1 MATAATTAPARATSP
16 GFARRL
22 DFWPTLAS
30 FAVLV
35 GGWELVGQALQQ
47 PFFPPLTKV
56 LTELVANQKEI
67 ASALST
73 SLQNFALGY
82 TVSIVFGVG
91 LGLLMGAFRK
101 LDAALDVYINALLT
115 APSLVF
121 APVFFA
127 LWGLD
132 RWSIVAVIF
141 MYSTWIVVVN
151 TVTAVRTVNVELIEM
166 GQAFG
171 APTRKMWL
179 RIVLPAATPL
189 IMAGVKLATG
199 RAVKGM
205 LNGEMFIA
213 IVGLGKLVK
222 DGSGRFDASLV
233 LAVLLVIIILA
244 FIAVWIVN
252 WVDNRMTRWLPK
264 TSR

>member
-1 MATAATTAPARATSP
+1 MATATTTAAARVNSP
-16 GFARRL
+16 GFTRRL

-30 FAVLV
+30 FVVLI
-35 GGWELVGQALQQ
+35 GGWELLGQALQQ
-47 PFFPPLTKV
+47 PFFPPLSNVIK
-56 LTELVANQKEI
+56 ELVANQKEI
-67 ASALST
+67 VSALGT
-73 SLQNFALGY
+73 SLQNFGLGY
-82 TVSIVFGVG
+82 ALSVIFGVT
-91 LGLLMGAFRK
+91 LGLLMGAFRR

-121 APVFFA
+121 APIFFA
-127 LWGLD
+127 IWGLE

-171 APTRKMWL
+171 APTRKMWT
-179 RIVLPAATPL
+179 RIVLPAAVPL

-233 LAVLLVIIILA
+233 LAVLVVIIIVA

-252 WVDNRMTRWLPK
+252 WIDARLTRWLPK

>member
-1 MATAATTAPARATSP
+1 MAIVAPTPARVASP
-16 GFARRL
+16 GFISRL
-22 DFWPTLAS
+22 EAWPTVTS
-30 FAVLV
+30 FIVLV
-35 GGWELVGQALQQ
+35 GGWELIGRSLNQ
-47 PFFPPLTKV
+47 PFFPPLSSV
-56 LTELVANQKEI
+56 LNELAINQAEI
-67 ASALST
+67 MAALGT
-73 SLQNFALGY
+73 SLTNLVLGFI
-82 TVSIVFGVG
+82 VSVVFGVG

-101 LDAALDVYINALLT
+101 LDAALDIYINALLT

-121 APVFFA
+121 APIFFA
-127 LWGLD
+127 IWGLE

-141 MYSTWIVVVN
+141 MYSTWIMVVN
-151 TVTAVRTVNVELIEM
+151 TVTAVRTVSPEMLEM
-166 GQAFG
+166 GRAFN
-171 APTRKMWL
+171 APRIKTWT

-189 IMAGVKLATG
+189 IMAGIRLATG

-233 LAVLLVIIILA
+233 LAILVVIIVVA
-244 FIAVWIVN
+244 FIALWVVG
-252 WVDNRMTRWLPK
+252 WVDARLTRWLPK